1 MSRNK
6 YYTPND
12 IKFRLFY
19 NLLFK
24 MGDGLTFKKAKI

>member
-6 YYTPND
+6 YYTPNY

-19 NLLFK
+19 NLQFK
-24 MGDGLTFKKAKI
+24 MGDGLTF